1 MKPLTPSQRIDEE
14 ASLWAA
20 RLDGGDLS
28 ASDHAA
34 FSAWLNANPEHQRAF
49 AHYNEL
55 SDRIA
60 THIEARLGAAAIT
73 IVQERKTTR
82 QRNRFITAAIA
93 SAAVIAV
100 VLTLPSNR
108 SLNFSTK
115 TAERHL
121 MTLNDGSKVEL
132 NARTELSVDF
142 TRGERRVKLIG
153 GEALFSVT
161 KDAQRPFLV
170 QTPTGSVRVTGT
182 VFNICATNTGHVE
195 VTVLEGTVRVR
206 PSGDAMHE
214 QSVTSGLQ
222 AIISDKTVTLHTLPD
237 GAAQDVIAWRQGQV
251 VFNDTPLNEAIARF
265 AAYHARTITVNPKA
279 ANLRLGGRYSLDD
292 LNGLL
297 DAIESVLPVQVSHQ
311 PTGEVR
317 ITATEPPTK

>member
-1 MKPLTPSQRIDEE
+1 MKPLTPTQRIDEE

-20 RLDGGDLS
+20 RLDCGKLS
-28 ASDHAA
+28 ASDQAA
-34 FSAWLNANPEHQRAF
+34 FSAWLNATPEHQRAF

-73 IVQERKTTR
+73 IVQEQKASRR
-82 QRNRFITAAIA
+82 RNRFITAALT
-93 SAAVIAV
+93 AAAAIAV
-100 VLTLPSNR
+100 VLTVLSNR

-121 MTLNDGSKVEL
+121 MTLGDGSKVEL
-132 NARTELSVDF
+132 NARTELNVDF
-142 TRGERRVKLIG
+142 TRGERRVRLIG
-153 GEALFSVT
+153 GEALFSVA

-182 VFNICATNTGHVE
+182 VFNICATNTEHVE

-206 PSGDAMHE
+206 PSGDATHE
-214 QSVTSGLQ
+214 QPVTSGLQ
-222 AIISDKTVTLHTLPD
+222 AIISDKNVTLRTLPD
-237 GAAQDVIAWRQGQV
+237 GAAQDIIAWRQGQV
-251 VFNDTPLNEAIARF
+251 VFNDTPLNEALARF
-265 AAYHARTITVNPKA
+265 AAYHARTITVDPKA

-297 DAIESVLPVQVSHQ
+297 ESIESVLPVHVSHQ
-311 PTGEVR
+311 SGDAVQ
-317 ITATEPPTK
+317 ITTTEPTAK